1 LICHIPRLVVGD
13 VRARGDEDEPRQ
25 GEEWQRVVEREVVDA
40 EERVDLLNVGQHQRP
55 RLPGSV
61 V

>member
-1 LICHIPRLVVGD
+1 